1 MRGGTILD
9 FNRID
14 VMTGKTNCA
23 KKIGVTNGVFLKIR
37 RHGMFHRKIYGGGK
51 FKERLLSPSG
61 GLTVI
66 SVCVNIELGMAT
78 RIKCDG
84 HAQK

>member
-1 MRGGTILD
+1 
-9 FNRID
+9 
-14 VMTGKTNCA
+14 
-23 KKIGVTNGVFLKIR
+23 
-37 RHGMFHRKIYGGGK
+37 MFHRKIYGGGK

-78 RIKCDG
+78 KIKCDG